1 MVKHDIVVRGTDF
14 ADTQDLKA
22 PVILQMHDDDFPA
35 RFLQDLLTK
44 ANPPISSVAAPTVSS
59 LVSGSP
65 PVTVTSPVLFQP
77 VQRMLNVAL
86 IKMNCHALDMPRLDP
101 TRVLSAGLVVRR
113 VARRGGHHGSGHWH
127 DLQTHLAWMKNSKGQ
142 WNWVK
147 LNPVTENLDPDPK
160 QRPALRSGDAGV
172 DSQLAAMMATTALTE
187 STSPAFVAPP
197 ATCTALNRTVL
208 YGMVPT
214 ASSEVSDAAP
224 VVPAID
230 PGDLQSTLP
239 NMLRSAEQGAA
250 PHIPIPG
257 AVVDYRW
264 LNDDL
269 LNAIF
274 PPQPPSGGGQYA
286 VPVVQDAVNDFHQF
300 TLALRMLDS
309 VFGAFDGTAEGNS
322 ILAVL
327 NGLNVH
333 FDFAPDQRMGDFYAA
348 AKEALLNVQSYP
360 GPPPS
365 PATVTMPTSWDW
377 LSDDDQSALLQAMIN
392 ALGPRSQN
400 LLAPTGRFQDHTRL
414 YKVRFFVRL
423 KPHMPGCPPELIWSN
438 YSEAF
443 RIAAWHESSERT
455 HPPVPL
461 PDMTSAFV
469 RNAKPNCS
477 FQVPANLMNAMQ
489 GTSMSGLMNGAGGGG
504 GGVGL
509 GWICGF
515 NIPLI
520 TICAFFVLNI
530 FLSLLNIVFFWMP
543 FIKICIPIPMPSSS
557 SDSD

>member
-14 ADTQDLKA
+14 YDTQDMKA
-22 PVILQMHDDDFPA
+22 PVILQMNDDDFPA
-35 RFLQDLLTK
+35 RFLQDLLSK
-44 ANPPISSVAAPTVSS
+44 GVPGISSAAAPGVSS
-59 LVSGSP
+59 LVSGAP

-86 IKMNCHALDMPRLDP
+86 IKINCHALDMPRLDP
-101 TRVLSAGLVVRR
+101 TRVMNAGLVVRR
-113 VARRGGHHGSGHWH
+113 VARRAGHHGSGHWH
-127 DLQTHLAWMKNSKGQ
+127 DMESHLAWMKNSKGQ
-142 WNWVK
+142 WNWAK
-147 LNPVTENLDPDPK
+147 LNPATENLDPDPK

-172 DSQLAAMMATTALTE
+172 DTQLAAMMATRALTE

-197 ATCTALNRTVL
+197 ATCSALNRTVL
-208 YGMVPT
+208 YGVIPT
-214 ASSEVSDAAP
+214 ASSDVSDAAP

-230 PGDLQSTLP
+230 PGQLQASLP
-239 NMLRSAEQGAA
+239 NMLRSAENGAA
-250 PHIPIPG
+250 PHVPVPC
-257 AVVDYRW
+257 ANVDYRW

-274 PPQPPSGGGQYA
+274 PPQPSSSDQYA
-286 VPVVQDAVNDFHQF
+286 VPAVQTQVTDFHQF

-309 VFGAFDGTAEGNS
+309 VFGAFGGTAEGNS
-322 ILAVL
+322 ILGTL
-327 NGLNVH
+327 NGKSVH
-333 FDFAPDQRMGDFYAA
+333 FDSAPDMGMGDFYAL
-348 AKEALLNVQSYP
+348 AKKTLLEVQSYP
-360 GPPPS
+360 GPPS
-365 PATVTMPTSWDW
+365 PVPQLTMPTSWDW
-377 LSDDDQSALLQAMIN
+377 LDDDDQSALLQAMITS
-392 ALGPRSQN
+392 LGPRSQS
-400 LLAPTGRFQDHTRL
+400 LLAPTGRFQDNTRL

-443 RIAAWHESSERT
+443 RIAAWHESSQRT

-461 PDMTSAFV
+461 PDLTTAFV
-469 RNAKPNCS
+469 QNAKPNCS

-489 GTSMSGLMNGAGGGG
+489 GTSLSGLMNGTGGGG

-530 FLSLLNIVFFWMP
+530 FLSLLNIVFFWLP

>member
-1 MVKHDIVVRGTDF
+1 MVKHDIVVRGTDLV
-14 ADTQDLKA
+14 DTQDLKA
-22 PVILQMHDDDFPA
+22 PVILQMNDDDFPA
-35 RFLQDLLTK
+35 RFLQDLLGK
-44 ANPPISSVAAPTVSS
+44 GLEPISSAAAPTVSS
-59 LVSGSP
+59 LVSGAP

-86 IKMNCHALDMPRLDP
+86 IKINCHALNMPRLDP
-101 TRVLSAGLVVRR
+101 TRVMSAGIVVRR
-113 VARRGGHHGSGHWH
+113 VVRHAGHHSAGHWH
-127 DLQTHLAWMKNSKGQ
+127 DTESHSAWMKNSKGQ

-147 LNPVTENLDPDPK
+147 LNAATEKLDPDPK
-160 QRPALRSGDAGV
+160 QRVPLRSGNAAV
-172 DSQLAAMMATTALTE
+172 DGQLAAMMAAKALTE
-187 STSPAFVAPP
+187 STTPAFAAPP
-197 ATCTALNRTVL
+197 ATCAALGRTVL
-208 YGMVPT
+208 YGVIPT

-224 VVPAID
+224 VVPSID
-230 PGDLQSTLP
+230 PNDLQTTLP
-239 NMLRSAEQGAA
+239 NMLRSAEHGAA
-250 PHIPIPG
+250 PHAPVPG
-257 AVVDYRW
+257 ANVDYRW

-274 PPQPPSGGGQYA
+274 PPQPGSGQYA
-286 VPVVQDAVNDFHQF
+286 VPVMQGQVSDFHQF

-309 VFGAFDGTAEGNS
+309 VFGAFDGSAAGNA
-322 ILAVL
+322 ILAIL
-327 NGLNVH
+327 NGRNVH
-333 FDFAPDQRMGDFYAA
+333 FDSAPDQGMGDFYAG
-348 AKEALLNVQSYP
+348 AKQALLNVQSYP
-360 GPPPS
+360 GPPSS

-377 LSDDDQSALLQAMIN
+377 LDDDAQSALLQAM
-392 ALGPRSQN
+392 LDSLKPRSQN

-438 YSEAF
+438 YSEGF
-443 RIAAWHESSERT
+443 RIAAWHESGQRA

-461 PDMTSAFV
+461 PDLTSAFV

-489 GTSMSGLMNGAGGGG
+489 GSSMSGLMNGAGGGG

-515 NIPLI
+515 SIPII